1 MTGTIRKG
9 VEAILAFGTEG
20 LGATQAR
27 QVSVVT
33 VASLLGIAIIPS
45 YAILFAVYDFSR
57 LLLPIKLALVSPL
70 PFFSPLLLLALGRHL
85 AAKVLL
91 ALLLSTNLT
100 MFAYLYS
107 ADSGVQHFLFSF
119 ALTAFLIFDKS
130 ERPFL
135 IFFAALPAV
144 LHVYASYNF
153 TEVYPATNIDRP
165 LLEILF
171 AVNTV
176 TTFFVICVITF
187 IFYNLVQ
194 RAEERLTRFSGA
206 VSEYLDPFLV
216 DNLRNGADLSPRV
229 RPLTVFFSD
238 LVGSTRISFAMDQEN
253 YGTMI
258 NTYVR
263 EMQTIIKAHGGYIVD
278 VSGDGILGYFGNFGT
293 RGEKEDAVRCV
304 TMASEM
310 VAKLEELV
318 PRFKETYSLPED
330 LYMRVGISSGEAMV
344 GKTEGARAIY
354 TANGDVVNLGA
365 KLEKK
370 VKDISAKGGILLSE
384 STGRCVAGDFR
395 LEPLEMDIEGEAL
408 VAYAV
413 TGRA

>member
-1 MTGTIRKG
+1 
-9 VEAILAFGTEG
+9 
-20 LGATQAR
+20 
-27 QVSVVT
+27 
-33 VASLLGIAIIPS
+33 
-45 YAILFAVYDFSR
+45 
-57 LLLPIKLALVSPL
+57 
-70 PFFSPLLLLALGRHL
+70 
-85 AAKVLL
+85 
-91 ALLLSTNLT
+91 
-100 MFAYLYS
+100 
-107 ADSGVQHFLFSF
+107 
-119 ALTAFLIFDKS
+119 
-130 ERPFL
+130 
-135 IFFAALPAV
+135 
-144 LHVYASYNF
+144 
-153 TEVYPATNIDRP
+153 
-165 LLEILF
+165 
-171 AVNTV
+171 
-176 TTFFVICVITF
+176 
-187 IFYNLVQ
+187 
-194 RAEERLTRFSGA
+194 
-206 VSEYLDPFLV
+206 
-216 DNLRNGADLSPRV
+216 
-229 RPLTVFFSD
+229 
-238 LVGSTRISFAMDQEN
+238 MDQEN

-263 EMQTIIKAHGGYIVD
+263 EMQTIIKAHGGYIED

-318 PRFKETYSLPED
+318 SGFKETYSLPED

-395 LEPLEMDIEGEAL
+395 LEQLEMDIEGEAL